1 MAKLKSSLKK
11 DQLAQLKAL
20 LAILAEAID
29 AKPGARD
36 LAQLSKQYRDT
47 LIEIKRI
54 EGGDEDDDDIGAV
67 LAQRA
72 ADGKPGA
79 VRKNRA

>member
-1 MAKLKSSLKK
+1 MKKLKSCSKK
-11 DQLAQLKAL
+11 DQLTKLKAL

-47 LIEIKRI
+47 LVEIERL
-54 EGGDEDDDDIGAV
+54 EEGDEDDDDIGAV

-79 VRKNRA
+79 VRKNRS